1 MVDAE
6 IDWKILHD
14 LSRGGKVILLSQ
26 RATPLQTILC
36 NCKSFMRGKEFRETD
51 AANIYGGDKIIMAMC
66 LFGKDSLKKQMDV
79 MNSTT
84 HTNLLL
90 LKLKRVE
97 VSLL

>member
-1 MVDAE
+1 MEDAE
-6 IDWKILHD
+6 IDWSTLHD
-14 LSRGGKVILLSQ
+14 LSRGGKVILQSQ

-51 AANIYGGDKIIMAMC
+51 AAKIFGGDKIIMAMC
-66 LFGKDSLKKQMDV
+66 HFRKDSLTKQIDV

-90 LKLKRVE
+90 LKLKRIE
-97 VSLL
+97 V